1 MTIVGRPLSHES
13 ARGHVTGEALYTDDL
28 ASRFPRLLHAWP
40 VLARHAQDRL
50 RRLDVEPAL
59 AEAGVV
65 TVLTRDD
72 VPGEGDSGANRH
84 DEPLFP
90 AEVMY
95 HHQPVAWV
103 LAEGADAARRGA
115 AEVAADYAP
124 LPAIL
129 TIEDAIGAGSY
140 LTDEHR
146 LVRGDVSSL
155 EKCAVR
161 FTGELKIGG
170 QEHFYLETQAAI
182 SWIDEPGCMSVK

>member
-28 ASRFPRLLHAWP
+28 VSRFPRLLHAWP
-40 VLARHAQDRL
+40 VVAPHAHARL
-50 RRLDVEPAL
+50 TRLDVRPAL

-90 AEVMY
+90 SEVLY

-103 LAEGADAARRGA
+103 LAEGVEAARRGA
-115 AEVAADYAP
+115 TEVVADYAP

-129 TIEDAIGAGSY
+129 TIEDAIDAGSY
-140 LTDEHR
+140 ITDEHR

-155 EKCAVR
+155 ETCAIQ

-170 QEHFYLETQAAI
+170 QEHF
-182 SWIDEPGCMSVK
+182 